1 MKLRRGA
8 ATGRM
13 AAALTDGDIVGF
25 VVVEGVYEW
34 VYQIAGMAA
43 LTERLSCKFGY
54 GGAEAG
60 TPQIA

>member
-1 MKLRRGA
+1 
-8 ATGRM
+8 M

-25 VVVEGVYEW
+25 VVVEGVHDGD
-34 VYQIAGMAA
+34 YQIAGMAA
-43 LTERLSCKFGY
+43 LTERPSCKVGY